1 MAIGKGA
8 DAKSKYSIG
17 IGNDTNASAEN
28 AIAIGKNV
36 KNKSNSAL
44 VIGKD
49 IEVGTNSTNSI
60 FLGTN
65 AGKQGT
71 LSPAQGYIDIGAKT
85 SSWSDT
91 INIGTNSLAYS
102 PGSIAVGIGS
112 QSFGGSNSYMGA
124 TAIGPY
130 SYAKGS

>member
-1 MAIGKGA
+1 MLA
-8 DAKSKYSIG
+8 
-17 IGNDTNASAEN
+17 
-28 AIAIGKNV
+28 
-36 KNKSNSAL
+36 NKELL
-44 VIGKD
+44 VPHK
-49 IEVGTNSTNSI
+49 
-60 FLGTN
+60 
-65 AGKQGT
+65 AT
-71 LSPAQGYIDIGAKT
+71 LIDIGAKT